1 METTQ
6 LYYITLVTVTDGH
19 TSDLTVGF
27 DDTEAAY
34 AAFDKACAFAEAV
47 GALHC
52 DLWWGDTGEVVASLA
67 SDEED
72 EDWDDAAWHDTCD
85 DPDPDDP
92 DYEPDFDEA
101 DLECGFNPYE
111 GCYDWD
117 C

>member
-1 METTQ
+1 METTH
-6 LYYITLVTVTDGH
+6 LYYITLVTVADGH

-47 GALHC
+47 GVLHC
-52 DLWWGDTGEVVASLA
+52 DLWWGDTGETVASLA
-67 SDEED
+67 SDEEED
-72 EDWDDAAWHDTCD
+72 E
-85 DPDPDDP
+85 
-92 DYEPDFDEA
+92 EPDFDEA

>member
-1 METTQ
+1 MNTN
-6 LYYITLVTVTDGH
+6 LYCITLREGANDFTVTISG
-19 TSDLTVGF
+19 
-27 DDTEAAY
+27 TEAAY
-34 AAFDKACAFAEAV
+34 EAWRKACDFAEAA
-47 GALHC
+47 GISYC
-52 DLWWGDTGEVVASLA
+52 DLWWHNTGEVVASLA

-111 GCYDWD
+111 GDYTWD

>member
-1 METTQ
+1 METTH

-34 AAFDKACAFAEAV
+34 AAFDKACAFAEAI

-72 EDWDDAAWHDTCD
+72 EDSEEE
-85 DPDPDDP
+85 
-92 DYEPDFDEA
+92 YEDFDLDEA

>member
-1 METTQ
+1 METTH

-19 TSDLTVGF
+19 TSDFEVGF

-34 AAFDKACAFAEAV
+34 AAFEKACAFAEAI

-52 DLWWGDTGEVVASLA
+52 DLWWGDTGEVVASLP

-72 EDWDDAAWHDTCD
+72 EDDSEEEWDDC
-85 DPDPDDP
+85 
-92 DYEPDFDEA
+92 
-101 DLECGFNPYE
+101 DLEVGFDPYL
-111 GCYDWD
+111 GDYTWD